1 MHILS
6 HQNTLS
12 DGTITGGEPD
22 ESALQA
28 LKAAGFKA
36 LISLRG
42 IGESPFGASHFERHG
57 FKFTHLPISGPGD
70 FTPEFL
76 AAFDAAITDDVAK
89 VAVFCAT
96 GNRVGAAF
104 ALHAFEHNRMSAQ
117 ASMDLGTQ
125 AGLTR
130 LAGFVQQRLSL

>member
-1 MHILS
+1 MDILS
-6 HQNTLS
+6 HQNTLT

-22 ESALQA
+22 ESALEQ
-28 LKAAGFKA
+28 LKAAGFDA

-42 IGESPFGASHFERHG
+42 IGEAPFGASHFESHG
-57 FKFTHLPISGPGD
+57 FKFTHLPISGPAD
-70 FTPEFL
+70 FTPEFI
-76 AAFDAAITDDVAK
+76 AAFDAAITGDAAK

-104 ALHAFEHNRMSAQ
+104 ALHAFEHKHQSAE
-117 ASMDLGTQ
+117 AAMNLGIQ

-130 LAGFVQQRLSL
+130 LAGFVQQRLSM

>member
-22 ESALQA
+22 ESALEQ
-28 LKAAGFKA
+28 LKAEGFDA

-42 IGESPFGASHFERHG
+42 IGESPFGAPHFESRG
-57 FKFTHLPISGPGD
+57 FKFTHLPISGPDD
-70 FTPEFL
+70 FTSEFL
-76 AAFDAAITDDVAK
+76 TAFGAAICVDGVKT
-89 VAVFCAT
+89 AVFCAT

-104 ALHAFEHNRMSAQ
+104 ALHAFEHKGMSSE
-117 ASMDLGTQ
+117 ASMALGMQ

-130 LAGFVQQRLSL
+130 LAGFVQQRLST